1 MPRLILSIAMLV
13 AVGSPAGAAERFII
27 TERETSSFV
36 VAQYV
41 PPVEFVVTDRLVSA
55 AVKPGEIETA
65 ATRRPVVILYT
76 ATWCAPCRAARQAL
90 QQSRLP
96 FDLQFIDITHGG
108 QPAYVD
114 SIPYFEW
121 DAPGGRRFAK
131 WTNVAELVRRWQL
144 TQ

>member
-1 MPRLILSIAMLV
+1 MPRHTLSIAMLV
-13 AVGSPAGAAERFII
+13 AVGLPAGAAERFII

-96 FDLQFIDITHGG
+96 FDLQFIDVTHGG

>member
-1 MPRLILSIAMLV
+1 MPRLILCIAML
-13 AVGSPAGAAERFII
+13 AAMGLPAGATERFII
-27 TERETSSFV
+27 TEHETLSFV

-41 PPVEFVVTDRLVSA
+41 PPVEFVVTDRLAPTVFKA
-55 AVKPGEIETA
+55 GEIDTA
-65 ATRRPVVILYT
+65 VTRRPVVIFYT

-96 FDLQFIDITHGG
+96 FDLQFIDVTHGG

-131 WTNVAELVRRWQL
+131 WANVAELVRRWQL